1 MRPHL
6 PWGEISPGWDEFIR
20 ILTICFY
27 KVKFI
32 VLLGSHSG
40 EIFHSSGMP
49 TSYKQLLSRLQRL
62 ALVRKLNGII
72 LKKHN
77 KKKLLSNRH
86 ESVSRIR
93 GHSCL
98 PSYLESFFITLF
110 TFYTF
115 LSFLEYNFQVS
126 GKRETTQF
134 SKHPAVCNLLL
145 AFLLLTLNR

>member
-1 MRPHL
+1 MRTHL
-6 PWGEISPGWDEFIR
+6 RWGEISAGWDEFIR

-27 KVKFI
+27 KVKFT

-40 EIFHSSGMP
+40 EIFHSSGMS

-62 ALVRKLNGII
+62 DLVENSMELFWKSII
-72 LKKHN
+72 KKF
-77 KKKLLSNRH
+77 LSNRH

-115 LSFLEYNFQVS
+115 LPFLEYNFQVS

-134 SKHPAVCNLLL
+134 SKYPAVCNSLLT
-145 AFLLLTLNR
+145 FLLLTLNK